1 LTETDPELVAV
12 IPAIAISH
20 LQRIMGGAK
29 PPVIEFAFAGKLVFI
44 RLAIENGLQIELT
57 SRLVEG
63 AFPNYQ
69 GALAAQSTGQVTFSA
84 GELASAVRRAALM
97 TNQTSRGIVMALEAG
112 KAVFSNLNYTNGSV
126 RIPVACDYNGL
137 TCKLGLNAQYLSD
150 VLKVWSKDRIDIEI
164 SRGLVMREP
173 GVTYLIMPISLP
185 G

>member
-1 LTETDPELVAV
+1 
-12 IPAIAISH
+12 
-20 LQRIMGGAK
+20 
-29 PPVIEFAFAGKLVFI
+29 
-44 RLAIENGLQIELT
+44 
-57 SRLVEG
+57 
-63 AFPNYQ
+63 
-69 GALAAQSTGQVTFSA
+69 VTFSA